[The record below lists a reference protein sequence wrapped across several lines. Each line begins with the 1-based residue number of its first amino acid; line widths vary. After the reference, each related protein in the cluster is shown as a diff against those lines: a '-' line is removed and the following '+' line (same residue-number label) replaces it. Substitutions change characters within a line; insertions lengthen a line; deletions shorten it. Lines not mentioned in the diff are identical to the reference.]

1 MSKVTPFLMFDS
13 GLEDALAF
21 YVATFP
27 DSRIIEQSRGG
38 EDGPVTT
45 AEFVVGGQRF
55 KAFAAGGGHF
65 KFSEAFSMFV
75 DCADQAEV
83 DKYWDALLKA
93 GAKPTQCGWIN
104 DPWGLSWQIVPK
116 RFMELMADEDPKK
129 VKAVVDAMLKM
140 QKLIVADLERAY
152 ANA

>member
-13 GLEDALAF
+13 GMEAAIEF
-21 YVATFP
+21 HVSTFP
-27 DSRIIEQSRGG
+27 DSRVIKMASTGK
-38 EDGPVTT
+38 DGPMQS

-83 DKYWDALLKA
+83 DKYWDALLKV

-129 VKAVVDAMLKM
+129 VKAVVDTMM
-140 QKLIVADLERAY
+140 TMEKLIVADLERAY
-152 ANA
+152 AGA